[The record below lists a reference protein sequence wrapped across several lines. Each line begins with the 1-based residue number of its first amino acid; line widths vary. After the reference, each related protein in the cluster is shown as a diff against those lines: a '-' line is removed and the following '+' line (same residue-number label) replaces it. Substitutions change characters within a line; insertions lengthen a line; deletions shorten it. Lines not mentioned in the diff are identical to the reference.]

1 MPNADKLFLNFPCR
15 RQLAQNHGA
24 IARKTC
30 QTSLPPRVTLVRNN
44 AMPTHS
50 PGVTLREEAECVTN
64 ERQIRCYTSNRTPSR
79 LVLHFLLHL
88 RFDLVLHLSESK
100 SVSPIRSNL
109 AHTAELEFCYTFCY
123 TYALT
128 SCYTYEKRKV

>member
-1 MPNADKLFLNFPCR
+1 MPNADKLFLNFPGR

-24 IARKTC
+24 IARKMC
-30 QTSLPPRVTLVRNN
+30 QTSLPPRVTLARNN
-44 AMPTHS
+44 VMPTPS

-79 LVLHFLLHL
+79 HLLHFLLHL
-88 RFDLVLHLSESK
+88 RSDLVLHLSEPK
-100 SVSPIRSNL
+100 SVTLTKSNL
-109 AHTAELEFCYTFCY
+109 AHMSELESCYTFCY